1 MEQDEKE
8 LGMGKKRLKKREERV
23 EKLRLFSGGGGSKSI
38 SFLGSHWNGRN
49 VLLMILNISR
59 SPARHWPPCSGW
71 SAGWALSALMV
82 TAAWSPPCAAQWQ
95 PLHQTETDRCT
106 RIPHLHCRGK
116 RKKQNKAVMSSVAGC
131 TAVTIS
137 HSLLGLVVEVLVLQH
152 EILQTQ
158 RQYRFK
164 DIRYTSL
171 AALDF
176 LIFLLFYPHLLL
188 ALLLATPHV
197 TGYNGCRT

>member
-1 MEQDEKE
+1 MEEDEKE
-8 LGMGKKRLKKREERV
+8 LGTGKKRLKKREERV

-59 SPARHWPPCSGW
+59 SPARHWPQYSGW
-71 SAGWALSALMV
+71 SAGWALSAPTM
-82 TAAWSPPCAAQWQ
+82 TAAWSLPCAAQWQ

-116 RKKQNKAVMSSVAGC
+116 RKKQNKAVMSSVVGC
-131 TAVTIS
+131 TVVTKPQLAWFSCRGSCFAAWNTSDTKTRQI
-137 HSLLGLVVEVLVLQH
+137 
-152 EILQTQ
+152 Q
-158 RQYRFK
+158 RHQIYFPSCSGF
-164 DIRYTSL
+164 Y
-171 AALDF
+171 F
-176 LIFLLFYPHLLL
+176 LFFYPHLLL
-188 ALLLATPHV
+188 ALFLATPHV